1 MDIIHIN
8 SHSFPDPEF
17 RPLIKLVANF
27 GDEQLI
33 DAAMYM
39 GCTHTPAG
47 DAHAYKHDF
56 TRRTI
61 YVFDELI
68 GRYAGRFDED
78 PHIIPFA
85 TPTEALTYWSVR

>member
-1 MDIIHIN
+1 VDIIHIE
-8 SHSFPDPEF
+8 SHTYPEPNF
-17 RPLIKLVANF
+17 GPLIKLIATW

-39 GCTHTPAG
+39 GLTHTAAG

-61 YVFDELI
+61 YIFDELI
-68 GRYAGRFDED
+68 GRYAGKFDED
-78 PHIIPFA
+78 PHIVPFGSPA
-85 TPTEALTYWSVR
+85 AALEYWSTR